1 MNKQRRDELCSFL
14 NKHRSQKNEL
24 CKIYKIFP
32 FVDLLTT
39 QLGFDIDSFI
49 ADNKVR
55 QLS

>member
-1 MNKQRRDELCSFL
+1 MNKQRKMICPFL
-14 NKHRSQKNEL
+14 NKHQSQKNEL

-39 QLGFDIDSFI
+39 QLGLDIDSFI